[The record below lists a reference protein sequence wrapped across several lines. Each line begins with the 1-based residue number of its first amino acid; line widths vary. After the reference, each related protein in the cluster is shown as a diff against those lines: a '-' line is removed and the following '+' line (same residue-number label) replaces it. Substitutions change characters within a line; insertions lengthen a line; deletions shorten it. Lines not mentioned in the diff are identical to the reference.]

1 MKQWFIK
8 NKIKNGDELVLQIPD
23 NKKFIYRLLKEE
35 GLLKMTKEFQR
46 KLDDAKDDNDLNN
59 AVIQNSKEN
68 Y

>member
-1 MKQWFIK
+1 
-8 NKIKNGDELVLQIPD
+8 
-23 NKKFIYRLLKEE
+23 
-35 GLLKMTKEFQR
+35 MTKEFQR